1 MSCAICEAR
10 RPRRYCPGVQG
21 HICAI
26 CCGTEREV
34 TVDCPFDCVYLQEAR
49 RHEKPS
55 EIAPGD
61 VPNRDIRVTDEFL
74 ERNGPLAS
82 FTSAHIVRSSTQIPG
97 LVDSDV
103 REALD
108 ALIRTLRT
116 QQSGLYYESRPN
128 NPVAASL
135 YMMVQAGLADF
146 RRAEQER
153 LGFSH
158 TRDAD
163 VLGVLC
169 FLQRLEIATHN
180 GRRRSRAF
188 IDLLRAQMPPEIRA
202 GAPPASP
209 LIIR

>member
-10 RPRRYCPGVQG
+10 RPRRYCPGVRG
-21 HICAI
+21 DICTI

-49 RHEKPS
+49 KHEKPV
-55 EIAPGD
+55 EIAPPD
-61 VPNRDIRVTDEFL
+61 FPNRDIRVTDEFL

-82 FTSAHIVRSSTQIPG
+82 FTSAHIVRSASQIPG

-103 REALD
+103 REALE
-108 ALIRTLRT
+108 ALIKTLRT

-135 YMMVQAGLADF
+135 YMMLQAGISDF

-153 LGFSH
+153 LGFAH
-158 TRDAD
+158 TRDTD
-163 VLGVLC
+163 VLGVFC
-169 FLQRLEIATHN
+169 FLQRLELVNHN

-188 IDLLRAQMPPEIRA
+188 LDLLRTQMPPEVQVP
-202 GAPPASP
+202 APPASP
-209 LIIR
+209 LILP